1 MTLPLD
7 ARPLAAPP
15 SAANSFAAGDARRS
29 GSIAFRPRP
38 LAPFLLGAC
47 FLLGLAGP
55 ATAQAPA
62 PGPAAKD
69 AAAKAPVA
77 KDPATKDPATK
88 DPAKRWNVLFVA
100 VDDLRP
106 ELACYG
112 RSIVKSPNI
121 DRLAQE
127 GVRFDR
133 AYCQQAVC
141 NPSRA
146 SLLTGLRPET
156 LKVFDL
162 ETHFR
167 DKVPTA
173 VALPQLFKENGYAT
187 ARYGKI
193 FHTGHGNRDDDA
205 SWSEPQLPGPK
216 KPGAKT
222 PAAKTPGAGQGKPT
236 AEKQAGGGAK
246 ADESGRKHGG
256 QAPYEVSEASDEAL
270 ADGVTADRAIAH
282 LQRLQDRP
290 FFLAVGFI
298 RPHLPFVAPKK
309 YWDLYRPEEIP
320 LATNPQHPKNAPLW
334 TGSGSGELRQYA
346 DTPAAG
352 PISAEQARKL
362 VHGYYASVSYMD
374 AQLGRVMAEL
384 ERLGLKEKTIVVLWG
399 DHGWQ
404 LGEHGMWC
412 KHTNYE
418 TSTRSPL
425 IVCVP
430 GSKSAG
436 KSSPA
441 LVELV
446 DVYPTLAELCGL
458 KAPAELEGTSLA
470 PLLVEPARPWKT
482 AAFSVYPRGPKE
494 HGRLM
499 GWAVRTADRRYVEW
513 RKVAGGE
520 VVLRELYDHRTDPQE
535 DVNVA
540 EEPAQAAAV
549 AEMAAILKS
558 GWKGAAPKL
567 AAVERSGDLL
577 ALADDP
583 KGRERAA
590 VEVREVEAGDVH
602 LGFQPEGRPTKP
614 RVVETEEELGKAV
627 TNEAARKQ
635 ILGSVDFAKEKLY
648 IFSWKGSGQDKLTA
662 SVAAS
667 EDDPKA
673 GVVRFRYKGGLTRD
687 LRSHLK
693 LFAAPSGLPWKVV
706 D

>member
-1 MTLPLD
+1 MTLPLA
-7 ARPLAAPP
+7 ARPLAAPLFRASP
-15 SAANSFAAGDARRS
+15 FAAGDARRS
-29 GSIAFRPRP
+29 GSIALRRFR

-47 FLLGLAGP
+47 FLLGLSGA
-55 ATAQAPA
+55 AQAQDA
-62 PGPAAKD
+62 ATPGPAVKD
-69 AAAKAPVA
+69 A
-77 KDPATKDPATK
+77 ATK

-112 RSIVKSPNI
+112 RSMVKSPNI
-121 DRLAQE
+121 DRLAKE

-173 VALPQLFKENGYAT
+173 VTLPQLFKENGYAT

-193 FHTGHGNRDDDA
+193 FHTGHGNRDDAA

-216 KPGAKT
+216 KPGAGKAR
-222 PAAKTPGAGQGKPT
+222 PA
-236 AEKQAGGGAK
+236 AEKQAGAAAAGAK
-246 ADESGRKHGG
+246 TDASGRKYAG
-256 QAPYEVSEASDEAL
+256 QPPYEVSEAADETL
-270 ADGVTADRAIAH
+270 ADGVAADRAIAH
-282 LQRLQDRP
+282 LQRLKDRP
-290 FFLAVGFI
+290 FFLALGFI

-320 LATNPQHPKNAPLW
+320 LATNPQHPKNAPIW

-346 DTPAAG
+346 DVPAAG
-352 PISAEQARKL
+352 PIPDDQARKL

-418 TSTRSPL
+418 TSTRAPL
-425 IVCVP
+425 IVSVP
-430 GSKSAG
+430 GSKNAG
-436 KSSPA
+436 KASPA
-441 LVELV
+441 LVEFV

-520 VVLRELYDHRTDPQE
+520 VVLRELYDHRTDPDE
-535 DVNVA
+535 NVNVA
-540 EEPAQAAAV
+540 DEPAQAAAV

-567 AAVERSGDLL
+567 AAAEGSGDLL
-577 ALADDP
+577 ALADDA
-583 KGRERAA
+583 KGREPAA

-602 LGFQPEGRPTKP
+602 LGFQPEGRPGKP
-614 RVVETEEELGKAV
+614 RVVETEAELGKVVA
-627 TNEAARKQ
+627 NEAARKE
-635 ILGSVDFAKEKLY
+635 ILGAVDFTKEKLF
-648 IFSWKGSGQDKLTA
+648 IFAWKGSGQDKLTA
-662 SVAAS
+662 SVGAS
-667 EDDPKA
+667 EDDAKA
-673 GVVRFRYKGGLTRD
+673 NVVRFRFKAGLTRD
-687 LRSHLK
+687 LWPHVK
-693 LFAAPSGLPWKVV
+693 LFAAPSGLLWKVV